1 MFTKKA
7 LLTGILACSSAAVL
21 AQGPIGGGGGAG
33 GGFSPPS
40 GLEGG
45 DSSNPLPVIRTWHRA
60 TVDLRPLADAFT
72 PYACVC
78 AEAQIDNIVRVTAQ
92 AKATPTSLPGL
103 AEQTANFLQ
112 NQGQPDEGGGDGG
125 EPPVAFEGAGL
136 PAAPGEGGA
145 DPAAAP
151 GAGESQEGET
161 YALSLPADLEN
172 QSPLP
177 QPFLVSSIVNA
188 DIQITDLSSGGGE
201 QPEDPDEGDSPE
213 DEFEEGEEEFE
224 EEVES

>member
-21 AQGPIGGGGGAG
+21 AQGPLGGVGAG
-33 GGFSPPS
+33 GGGFAPPS
-40 GLEGG
+40 GLDGG
-45 DSSNPLPVIRTWHRA
+45 EASNPLPVLRTWHRA
-60 TVDLRPLADAFT
+60 TVDLRPLADAYT

-78 AEAQIDNIVRVTAQ
+78 AEAQIDNLVRITAQ

-112 NQGQPDEGGGDGG
+112 NQGQPDEGGGDDAQA
-125 EPPVAFEGAGL
+125 PVAFEGAGL
-136 PAAPGEGGA
+136 PAAPGEGGEPSDPSA
-145 DPAAAP
+145 DDSP
-151 GAGESQEGET
+151 EGNT
-161 YALSLPADLEN
+161 YAISLPADLEN

-177 QPFLVSSIVNA
+177 QPFLISSIVNA

-224 EEVES
+224 EEIES